1 MAASPDD
8 SASDDDNASDD
19 DPGLAGPALAELLP
33 GSWTVA
39 ATNFPMWVSGERRH
53 PRFTYRLLS
62 RTPLVLSDDVSYA
75 EGGIDKHIRGR
86 DTLRGEGFIWR
97 GRGLLAV
104 ATSRWSVMGRSED
117 GSVLTIRFSRSLAT
131 PAGLDVIVREG
142 TEHAELRAMIAR
154 STEGFGLTPE
164 DFASLTWLR
173 R

>member
-1 MAASPDD
+1 MAASPDY
-8 SASDDDNASDD
+8 SASDDDTASDD
-19 DPGLAGPALAELLP
+19 PGPADSALAELLP

-86 DTLRGEGFIWR
+86 DTLRGDGFVWR
-97 GRGLLAV
+97 GRGLLAI
-104 ATSRWSVMGRSED
+104 ATSRWSVAGRSED
-117 GSVLTIRFSRSLAT
+117 GTVVTIRFSRSLAT

-164 DFASLTWLR
+164 DFASLSWLR

>member
-1 MAASPDD
+1 MAAS
-8 SASDDDNASDD
+8 SGSSELNGS
-19 DPGLAGPALAELLP
+19 ALAELLP

-39 ATNFPMWVSGERRH
+39 ATNFPMWVTGDRHH

-75 EGGIDKHIRGR
+75 EGGVDRHIRGR
-86 DTLRGEGFIWR
+86 DTLRGDGFVWR

-104 ATSRWSVMGRSED
+104 ARSRWSVAGRSED
-117 GSVLTIRFSRSLAT
+117 GTILTIRFSRSLAT

-154 STEGFGLTPE
+154 STEGLGLTPE
-164 DFASLTWLR
+164 DFASLSWLR